1 MSVDLGTAGAVTAAE
16 IAGGGPGAVYGAGA
30 AGFIGVLLAVLCVVA
45 VLVLVDVLFR
55 GDDR

>member
-16 IAGGGPGAVYGAGA
+16 IAWGGPGAVYGAGA
-30 AGFIGVLLAVLCVVA
+30 AGFIGVLLAVL
-45 VLVLVDVLFR
+45 VLVDVLFP